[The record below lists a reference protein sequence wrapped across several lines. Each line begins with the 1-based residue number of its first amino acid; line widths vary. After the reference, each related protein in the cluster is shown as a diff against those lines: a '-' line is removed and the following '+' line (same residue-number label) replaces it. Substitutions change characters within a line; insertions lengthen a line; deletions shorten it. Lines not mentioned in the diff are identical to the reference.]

1 MTVEQ
6 RSNKGPILTDGVNP
20 RNQNQSHPKIA
31 GGVRQPFMFHYQV
44 LGCFLTRVGCKV
56 VAEPMQSR

>member
-20 RNQNQSHPKIA
+20 RNQNQSHPGTAIY
-31 GGVRQPFMFHYQV
+31 VRQPFMFLYQV
-44 LGCFLTRVGCKV
+44 LGCFLTGVGCKV
-56 VAEPMQSR
+56 VAKPMQNG